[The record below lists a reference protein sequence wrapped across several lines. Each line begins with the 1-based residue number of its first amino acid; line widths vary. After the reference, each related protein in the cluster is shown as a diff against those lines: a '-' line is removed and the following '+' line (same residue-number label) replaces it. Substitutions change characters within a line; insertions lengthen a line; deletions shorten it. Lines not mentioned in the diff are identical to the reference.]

1 MRPWFTFIVTF
12 IVVVALLVCIL
23 VVNFVLDNQ
32 EMFKQT
38 FNIKLTLPFPFAK
51 WSHTWTEIQFIYIIA
66 GSLLLGALI
75 IAITTLGLDTK
86 RALKIRSMRKELKQ
100 LQEAL
105 QTAQASLGTQQP
117 IRAEQSPVVEEEPVE
132 IVDSSSATPEE
143 ITKSF
148 EDTIQKSD
156 FLDRTKQRYEEGQS
170 EQDVETTETRVE
182 RESDETPLD
191 SVPLEKAKKDAQAIP
206 VEAEVVE
213 NEDRA
218 DTKQQPDA
226 QMT

>member
-1 MRPWFTFIVTF
+1 MRPWFTFIVTL
-12 IVVVALLVCIL
+12 IVVVALLVFIL

-32 EMFKQT
+32 DMFKQT

-51 WSHTWTEIQFIYIIA
+51 WSHTWTEIQFISIIA

-75 IAITTLGLDTK
+75 IVMTTLGLDTK

-105 QTAQASLGTQQP
+105 QKAQASLGTQKP
-117 IRAEQSPVVEEEPVE
+117 IRAEQPPEVEEEPVE

-156 FLDRTKQRYEEGQS
+156 FLDRTKQRHEEGQS
-170 EQDVETTETRVE
+170 DKDVETTETGFD
-182 RESDETPLD
+182 RESQEARTGYSSLEKEKKEAQETPT
-191 SVPLEKAKKDAQAIP
+191 
-206 VEAEVVE
+206 EAEVVE
-213 NEDRA
+213 IEEQS
-218 DTKQQPDA
+218 DTKPNPNA
-226 QMT
+226 QGT